1 MLPKRLTDQ
10 RGSSR
15 AGEPIAIG
23 LGSNLGDR
31 LEYLR
36 FGLARVRAFLQDLAV
51 SPVYETDPIGYLD
64 QPRFL
69 NACCVGR
76 TNLSVLQVL
85 SELQDAE
92 RSAGRRRSSTRYGPR
107 ALDLDLLLFGEET
120 FESRVLTVPHPRM
133 SDRAFVL
140 VPLAEIA
147 ADWMVP
153 GTHGR
158 EASTVARLA
167 GAVSRGGITRTEL
180 TL

>member
-1 MLPKRLTDQ
+1 MLSKQLSDQ
-10 RGSSR
+10 CGSAP
-15 AGEPIAIG
+15 AGQPVAVG

-31 LEYLR
+31 LEHLR
-36 FGLARVRAFLQDLAV
+36 FGLTRVRAFLQDLAV
-51 SPVYETDPIGYLD
+51 SSVYETDPIGYLE

-76 TNLSVLQVL
+76 TSLSALQML

-92 RSAGRRRSSTRYGPR
+92 RLAGRRPSSTRYGPR
-107 ALDLDLLLFGEET
+107 ALDLDLLLFGAAA

-133 SDRAFVL
+133 SERAFVL

-147 ADWMVP
+147 EDWPVP
-153 GTHGR
+153 GAHGR
-158 EASTVARLA
+158 DATTVAGLA
-167 GAVSRGGITRTEL
+167 GAVSREGVTRTEL